1 MSWAEDYG
9 YDGFDFDDFI
19 DSQKHYMEMFW
30 QSLIEDGCIWQ
41 DRYDR
46 RYKPE
51 EISDS
56 HLLNVLNFCERS
68 WRPEEQVE
76 ALKQLAKER
85 GLI

>member
-1 MSWAEDYG
+1 MSWAEDMG
-9 YDGFDFDDFI
+9 YDAFDFDDFVKRVKEYY
-19 DSQKHYMEMFW
+19 DKTW
-30 QSLIEDGCIWQ
+30 TKLKRDGCIWQ

-56 HLLNVLNFCERS
+56 HLLNILNLCERS